1 MKNNPSLKLEDDLK
15 KIKFYSKIDEV
26 KEVLNNNISVYFI
39 KEEYLKALGIQEKN
53 FKDKFIYFSKLGFNI
68 FINFNEGLDSLLI
81 KIPNKKK
88 VENKT
93 EDNNSSN
100 KNNNNINNEENKAN
114 KDDKNEEVKKNINKN
129 INIISHHLNFLNSIN
144 ELKSIDVPDLKDITQ
159 IKKTLFNSNEAELV
173 NDCFLVDSE
182 SFNKFEEEIYYNDCE
197 SISLINEEDKEEK
210 IEELINR
217 MKSENKNGKF
227 NNDIKIINDY
237 EECCDLIKNNNDIE
251 FVFINKQFC
260 DDVNMD
266 KKIYNG

>member
-1 MKNNPSLKLEDDLK
+1 MEDDLDNIFDVCKAFYKNDDMHKKSNIDGLFQKMDKDDYNDKIKKISYEKIYIVDKKSIEDIMNKLNFSEYESLLNEQDDENNDDKIKNKIKQFLKNNPSLKLEDDLK

-26 KEVLNNNISVYFI
+26 KEVFNNNISVYFI

-114 KDDKNEEVKKNINKN
+114 KDDKNEEVKKI
-129 INIISHHLNFLNSIN
+129 
-144 ELKSIDVPDLKDITQ
+144 
-159 IKKTLFNSNEAELV
+159 
-173 NDCFLVDSE
+173 
-182 SFNKFEEEIYYNDCE
+182 
-197 SISLINEEDKEEK
+197 
-210 IEELINR
+210 
-217 MKSENKNGKF
+217 
-227 NNDIKIINDY
+227 
-237 EECCDLIKNNNDIE
+237 
-251 FVFINKQFC
+251 
-260 DDVNMD
+260 
-266 KKIYNG
+266 